1 MGAIESSGGPRAREA
16 AGGPRWVERE
26 PYVPPPQ
33 VKFVISSGPVSVH
46 ERVSLALAKRP
57 YDHEDPD
64 FQEIFR
70 DTTEKLKQIFRTS
83 HDAIIMQGEAVL
95 GLEAA
100 AANLVEPGDKCLNL
114 VSGVYGAGYRRY
126 FDFYGGEV
134 VELTVPY
141 DEAVTADQV
150 EEVLRREGDVKVI
163 AVVHSETPSG
173 TMNPVREIAALAQRY
188 GALTI
193 VDVVSSLGATPLEFD
208 EWGIDVA
215 VAGPHKCLGAVPGSA
230 LVAVSNRAWDK
241 IRSRPDPPRKRY
253 VSLLDW
259 KEGWLAEG
267 RWPFTPFVAQVM
279 GVREALVMRLEE
291 GLEAAFDRH
300 DFVARM
306 CRAGI
311 RGMGL
316 DLWPARD
323 EIMSNCITVI
333 KVPEGVSESE
343 VRLLM
348 NRRYGVVVAGGL
360 KELAGK
366 VWRIGHMGYM
376 AQPMFVVI
384 ALSALER
391 ALHDVGHPVDFGAGV
406 GAALAA
412 MDEPL

>member
-1 MGAIESSGGPRAREA
+1 MEDRMSAKEVP
-16 AGGPRWVERE
+16 GGPRWAERE
-26 PYVPPPQ
+26 PYVPAPQ
-33 VKFVISSGPVSVH
+33 VKFVVSSGPVSVH
-46 ERVSLALAKRP
+46 ERISLALARAP

-70 DTTEKLKQIFRTS
+70 DTTEKLKQVFRTA

-126 FDFYGGEV
+126 FDFYGGDV
-134 VELTVPY
+134 VELAVPY
-141 DEAVTADQV
+141 DEAITADQV

-173 TMNPVREIAALAQRY
+173 TMNPVREIAALAQKY
-188 GALTI
+188 GALTV
-193 VDVVSSLGATPLEFD
+193 VDAVSSLGATPLEFD
-208 EWGIDVA
+208 EWGIDIA

-230 LVAVSNRAWDK
+230 LVAVSTRAWEK

-259 KEGWLAEG
+259 KDGWLAEG

-279 GVREALVMRLEE
+279 GVREALIMRLEE

-306 CRAGI
+306 CRAGV

-316 DLWPARD
+316 ELWPARD
-323 EIMSNCITVI
+323 DIMSNCITAI
-333 KVPEGVSESE
+333 KVPEGVSEAQ

-348 NRRYGVVVAGGL
+348 NRRYGVVIAGGL
-360 KELAGK
+360 KDLAGK
-366 VWRIGHMGYM
+366 VWRIGHMGNM
-376 AQPMFVVI
+376 AQPMYVAV

-391 ALHDVGHPVDFGAGV
+391 ALHDVGHPIEFGAGV

-412 MDEPL
+412 MDEPV

>member
-1 MGAIESSGGPRAREA
+1 VTTADRPRDLLSKL
-16 AGGPRWVERE
+16 ERGSN
-26 PYVPPPQ
+26 VPAPQ
-33 VKFVISSGPVSVH
+33 VKFTISSGPVGVD
-46 ERVSLALAKRP
+46 ERVSLALARAP

-70 DTTEKLKQIFRTS
+70 DTTEKLKQVFRTA

-126 FDFYGGEV
+126 FEFYGGEV
-134 VELTVPY
+134 VELVVPY
-141 DEAVTADQV
+141 NEAVPAERV
-150 EEVLRREGDVKVI
+150 EEVLEREGDVKVI

-173 TMNPVREIAALAQRY
+173 TMNPIREIAALAQKFD
-188 GALTI
+188 ALTV

-208 EWGIDVA
+208 EWGLDIA

-230 LVAVSNRAWDK
+230 LVAVSQRAWEK
-241 IRSRPDPPRKRY
+241 IRARTAPPRKRY

-259 KEGWLAEG
+259 KEGWLGEG

-279 GVREALVMRLEE
+279 GVREALLMRLEE
-291 GLEAAFDRH
+291 GLAAAFARH
-300 DFVARM
+300 DYVANM
-306 CRAGI
+306 CRAGV

-316 DLWPARD
+316 DLWPASD
-323 EIMSNCITVI
+323 DIMANCITVI
-333 KVPEGVSESE
+333 KVPQGVSESE

-366 VWRIGHMGYM
+366 VWRIGHMGHM
-376 AQPMFVVI
+376 AQPMYVVV
-384 ALSALER
+384 ALAALER
-391 ALHDVGHPVDFGAGV
+391 ALYDVGYPIRMGAGV

-412 MDEPL
+412 MDDAD

>member
-1 MGAIESSGGPRAREA
+1 MSTKQSS
-16 AGGPRWVERE
+16 GGPRWVERE

-33 VKFVISSGPVSVH
+33 VKFVVSSGPVGVH
-46 ERVSLALAKRP
+46 ERVSLALARKP

-70 DTTEKLKQIFRTS
+70 DTTEKLKQVFRTA

-126 FDFYGGEV
+126 FELYGGEV
-134 VELTVPY
+134 VELAVPY
-141 DEAVTADQV
+141 DDAITAEQV

-173 TMNPVREIAALAQRY
+173 TMNPVREIAALAQKHD
-188 GALTI
+188 ALTI
-193 VDVVSSLGATPLEFD
+193 VDAVSSLGATPLEFD

-230 LVAVSNRAWDK
+230 LVAVSARAWEK
-241 IRSRPDPPRKRY
+241 IRSRPNPPRKRY

-259 KEGWLAEG
+259 KDGWMAEG

-279 GVREALVMRLEE
+279 GVREALIMRLEE

-306 CRAGI
+306 CRAGV
-311 RGMGL
+311 RGLGL
-316 DLWPARD
+316 ELWPARD

-333 KVPEGVSESE
+333 TVPQGISEAE

-348 NRRYGVVVAGGL
+348 NRRYGVVIASGL

-366 VWRIGHMGYM
+366 VWRIGHMGHM
-376 AQPMFVVI
+376 AQPMYVTV
-384 ALSALER
+384 ALAALER
-391 ALHDVGHPVDFGAGV
+391 ALHDIGYPVQLGSGV

-412 MDEPL
+412 MDEPA

>member
-1 MGAIESSGGPRAREA
+1 VTDSDRAAETLSKLERGSS
-16 AGGPRWVERE
+16 
-26 PYVPPPQ
+26 VPAPQ
-33 VKFVISSGPVSVH
+33 VKFTISSGPVGVD
-46 ERVSLALAKRP
+46 ERVSLALARPP

-64 FQEIFR
+64 FQELFR
-70 DTTEKLKQIFRTS
+70 DATEKLKQVFRTS

-141 DEAVTADQV
+141 NESIRAEQV
-150 EEVLRREGDVKVI
+150 EEVLKREGDVKVI

-173 TMNPVREIAALAQRY
+173 TMNPIREIAALAQEY
-188 GALTI
+188 GAVTI

-208 EWGIDVA
+208 EWGLDIA

-230 LVAVSNRAWDK
+230 LVAVSHRAWEK
-241 IRSRPDPPRKRY
+241 IRSRPNPPRKRY

-259 KEGWLAEG
+259 KEGWLGEG

-279 GVREALVMRLEE
+279 GVREALIMRLEE
-291 GLEAAFDRH
+291 GLSAAFARH
-300 DFVARM
+300 DFVAHM
-306 CRAGI
+306 CREGA

-316 DLWPARD
+316 ELWPASE
-323 EIMSNCITVI
+323 EIMANCITVI
-333 KVPEGVSESE
+333 RVPEGVSESE

-360 KELAGK
+360 KDLAGK
-366 VWRIGHMGYM
+366 VWRIGHMGHM
-376 AQPMFVVI
+376 AQPMYVVI

-391 ALHDVGHPVDFGAGV
+391 ALHDVGYPVRFGAGP

-412 MDEPL
+412 MDDAG